1 MKEGRETIQNKI
13 RSAGE
18 LVGIRTDKE
27 MAERLGIPGSTYR
40 LYMKD
45 PGRMRVC
52 HLRAIEKLTGKQLL
66 EG

>member
-1 MKEGRETIQNKI
+1 METLQNKI

-27 MAERLGIPGSTYR
+27 MAKRLGIPDSTYR

-45 PGRMRVC
+45 PGRIRVC
-52 HLRAIEKLTGKQLL
+52 HLVAIEKLTGKKILDM
-66 EG
+66 GGD